1 MGFGTL
7 FIGYFLILNL
17 TYFGYTDTIA
27 ALIMM
32 LGLYRLSSVNRDFK
46 FSMVFSIAYAL
57 IGTVELFEAVYS
69 MFNPSFNT
77 DVLVSYV
84 APFRYLAIG
93 FLTAFMLLGIKSVAE
108 EVGLYNLS
116 RRARIQLPFCY
127 TLFALMAITEFPAL
141 GSILPTKILSIAAI
155 FLLLFVFV
163 LIITVLV
170 TVYTAYM
177 RICMPEDINKYDTE
191 KQSKLEFVNKFR
203 AHEAQKQKEYAEYKL
218 NKLQKKRNGKKK

>member
-93 FLTAFMLLGIKSVAE
+93 FLTAFMLLGINTFDAISSASSPDT
-108 EVGLYNLS
+108 LIT
-116 RRARIQLPFCY
+116 ATPPLPGGV
-127 TLFALMAITEFPAL
+127 E
-141 GSILPTKILSIAAI
+141 IAAI
-155 FLLLFVFV
+155 VDL
-163 LIITVLV
+163 
-170 TVYTAYM
+170 
-177 RICMPEDINKYDTE
+177 
-191 KQSKLEFVNKFR
+191 
-203 AHEAQKQKEYAEYKL
+203 
-218 NKLQKKRNGKKK
+218 